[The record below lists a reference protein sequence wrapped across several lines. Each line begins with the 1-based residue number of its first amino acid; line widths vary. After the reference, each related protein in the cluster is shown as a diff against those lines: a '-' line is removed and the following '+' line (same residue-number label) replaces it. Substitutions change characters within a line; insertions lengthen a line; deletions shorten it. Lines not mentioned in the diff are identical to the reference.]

1 MTGWNLTGKSTRP
14 RAATE
19 PLPWEQG
26 ATPGSIPAADAATGA
41 DGGGAAEQ
49 AEQDPNI
56 LTVTQAVGLAGA
68 TLAELPPITV
78 LGEVSGFRGPYGAR
92 GHCYFQIKDESSSLE
107 CIIWGGVYKASPYEL
122 RNGLK
127 MRFTGKFEVYARTG
141 KMSFQ
146 ISRFE
151 PVGEGLLRQQVAALA
166 EKLRREGLMDE
177 SRKRPIPAFCT
188 RVAVVTSLSGAVI
201 DDVKRTLRRRNPL
214 VELICVGSK
223 VQGEGAEAELIE
235 ALGRAAAI
243 EPAPDCILLVRG
255 GGSFEDLMT
264 FNDEALA
271 RAVAASPVPVITGIG
286 HEPDTSICDMV
297 SDRRCSTPTAAAES
311 VAPAATELAELLAT
325 RERRLA
331 TALSALV
338 ADGRAGLSR
347 ALERASRA
355 MGERLSREE
364 LSLRAL
370 AARPCLT
377 RPDETVL
384 RRAAELE
391 QSADRLEAAMARG
404 MERRAASLDALAA
417 RLPAPGSLIAEP
429 RHALELALARLAHEG
444 RELTAARGADLARQ
458 AASLDAL
465 SPLKV
470 LGRGYAI
477 AYREGTV
484 ATSATTFAAGDELTV
499 RFADGEVAAAV
510 ERVDAK

>member
-26 ATPGSIPAADAATGA
+26 ATPGSIPAAAAATGA

-177 SRKRPIPAFCT
+177 SCKRPIPAFCT

-331 TALSALV
+331 AALSAMV
-338 ADGRAGLSR
+338 ADGKAGLSR

-404 MERRAASLDALAA
+404 MERQAASLDALAA

-429 RHALELALARLAHEG
+429 RHALELALARLAREG

>member
-26 ATPGSIPAADAATGA
+26 ATPGSIPAAAAATGA

-331 TALSALV
+331 AALSAMV
-338 ADGRAGLSR
+338 ADGKAGLSR

-404 MERRAASLDALAA
+404 MERQAASLDALAA

-429 RHALELALARLAHEG
+429 RHALELALARLAREG

>member
-1 MTGWNLTGKSTRP
+1 MTGWNLTGKSARP

-26 ATPGSIPAADAATGA
+26 VAPGSTPAAAAATGA
-41 DGGGAAEQ
+41 DGAGDAER

-271 RAVAASPVPVITGIG
+271 RAVASCPVPVVTGIG

-311 VAPAATELAELLAT
+311 VAPAMSDLADLLSSRGHRLALAASSRVEGARVQIEGLDGRISNAMASRLKGLGAALDAAASRPCLKSPQAIVERRRAELAQTADRLSASTSGFEVRGHALALASERLANQGRGLVRTRLAEL
-325 RERRLA
+325 
-331 TALSALV
+331 
-338 ADGRAGLSR
+338 
-347 ALERASRA
+347 AS
-355 MGERLSREE
+355 S
-364 LSLRAL
+364 
-370 AARPCLT
+370 
-377 RPDETVL
+377 
-384 RRAAELE
+384 
-391 QSADRLEAAMARG
+391 
-404 MERRAASLDALAA
+404 AASL
-417 RLPAPGSLIAEP
+417 E
-429 RHALELALARLAHEG
+429 
-444 RELTAARGADLARQ
+444 
-458 AASLDAL
+458 AL

-470 LGRGYAI
+470 LARGYAI
-477 AYREGTV
+477 AYGESGV
-484 ATSATTFAAGDELTV
+484 ATRAASFAPGAPV
-499 RFADGEVAAAV
+499 RVRMADGDVYGSVTKV
-510 ERVDAK
+510 EMLDARASRHE